1 VLTVAGAALVIAV
14 QLQRNCGSPLNA
26 FLPSVPP
33 VVSLWEITLIERNK
47 WPWPFALIDILELR
61 HNEIELDCGCR
72 MLSVARISCKNAA
85 KKLYLKRD
93 RFQKKIVSTINI
105 QPENWYAQ

>member
-1 VLTVAGAALVIAV
+1 VLTVAAAALVIAV
-14 QLQRNCGSPLNA
+14 QLQRNCGSPLNT

-61 HNEIELDCGCR
+61 HNEIEWIVGVEYFRSRESLAK
-72 MLSVARISCKNAA
+72 MQPKN
-85 KKLYLKRD
+85 Y
-93 RFQKKIVSTINI
+93 T
-105 QPENWYAQ
+105 